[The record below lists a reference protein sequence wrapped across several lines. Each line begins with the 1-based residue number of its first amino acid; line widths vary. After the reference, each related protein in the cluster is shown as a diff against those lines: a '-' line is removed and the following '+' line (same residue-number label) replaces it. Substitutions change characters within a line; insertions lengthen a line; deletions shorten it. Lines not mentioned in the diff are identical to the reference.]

1 MAQEPLCEAAR
12 IGDLA
17 AVKRLVAAG
26 VGLEVCVEDNETPV
40 HIAASLGHA
49 DVVEFLADCGAD
61 CRKGVNNDS
70 ALHAAIKG
78 GHLDC
83 VKVLMW
89 YNSPVCCALATA
101 VASADEDVL
110 RYMLGMGVTFSDGQ
124 ASEIAIPICVLASL
138 PASFFTALLDAD
150 VLEGYLYLAVC
161 GACDTGNVE
170 YLRLLIRA
178 GVRIAPIEEE
188 EDSCLHLAVC
198 KGHDECVRE
207 LLVHGVSVDAL
218 DDGETA
224 LTVAAGCRQPACLE
238 LLLEAGADMGV
249 PNDEG
254 HSPLRIAARESH
266 DCLRVLIGRGALE
279 LGPEQRSLLA
289 AVAESLEDD
298 DVDTVASVALL
309 VEYGVSVDEPI
320 NDFGVTLLYDAL
332 EKGRR
337 EMVVCLLGKGAS
349 VSVVDHEGNTM
360 LHAVTG
366 IDDGQDN
373 ERAELVR
380 MLLKR
385 GAAVDARNEDD
396 MTPLHFAALG
406 AFVDTSREL
415 IAAGAPIDA
424 RNTSGDTPL
433 AYAVPHYGTAALC
446 ATLIKAGAD
455 VNTTNGTGSTP
466 LLAAAG
472 RGAGGMD
479 RIKILV
485 EAGADV
491 HAADNGGNTFL
502 TKAVSQGST
511 DFVRYVLSQ
520 GVDLHA
526 PGNCTALHMAAEAS
540 YPDIMQML
548 IDYGADKSVQDEDG
562 RTAMDIATEECSY
575 ECCRILRN
583 KKYTRK

>member
-1 MAQEPLCEAAR
+1 MAKEPLCEAAR

-26 VGLEVCVEDNETPV
+26 AGLEVCGEDKETPV

-61 CRKGVNNDS
+61 CGRRVKNDS
-70 ALHAAIKG
+70 ALQIALRK

-89 YNSPVCCALATA
+89 YNAPVSGALAKAMATGK
-101 VASADEDVL
+101 EDVL
-110 RYMLGMGVTFSDGQ
+110 RYLLGMGVTFSDGELPIV
-124 ASEIAIPICVLASL
+124 AMGIAAMTFRPV
-138 PASFFTALLDAD
+138 SFFTAMLDAG
-150 VLEGYLYLAVC
+150 VLEGHMQIVAC
-161 GACDTGNVE
+161 GACRRGDVK
-170 YLRLLIRA
+170 YLRLLMRA
-178 GVRIAPIEEE
+178 GVRIAPTEEE

-224 LTVAAGCRQPACLE
+224 LTVAAGCRQPACLN

-254 HSPLRIAARESH
+254 HSPLHIAARECYF
-266 DCLRVLIGRGALE
+266 CLFLLIGYGALE
-279 LGPEQRSLLA
+279 LEPEQRSLLA
-289 AVAESLEDD
+289 AVAESLGDR

-332 EKGRR
+332 EKGHR

-366 IDDGQDN
+366 IDNGVADN
-373 ERAELVR
+373 VRAELVR

-396 MTPLHFAALG
+396 MTPLHYAAL
-406 AFVDTSREL
+406 ACIFRH
-415 IAAGAPIDA
+415 
-424 RNTSGDTPL
+424 L
-433 AYAVPHYGTAALC
+433 A
-446 ATLIKAGAD
+446 
-455 VNTTNGTGSTP
+455 
-466 LLAAAG
+466 
-472 RGAGGMD
+472 
-479 RIKILV
+479 
-485 EAGADV
+485 
-491 HAADNGGNTFL
+491 
-502 TKAVSQGST
+502 
-511 DFVRYVLSQ
+511 
-520 GVDLHA
+520 
-526 PGNCTALHMAAEAS
+526 
-540 YPDIMQML
+540 
-548 IDYGADKSVQDEDG
+548 
-562 RTAMDIATEECSY
+562 
-575 ECCRILRN
+575 
-583 KKYTRK
+583 